1 MKTHIFAFFIAI
13 SLLFFAC
20 NTDEKLSSQTEDV
33 LPESGILEL
42 TRPIQVGPEAR
53 SVSYSLIAKFDMES
67 EKLISYSVSPELL
80 KSINMSAEE
89 LDNYLKEKMGTIY
102 YLGDNPVTRGEHAN
116 CIEMCKDK
124 YTDSDGNK
132 IKGRGACKANCWVD
146 TIVEVL
152 KSIAQ
157 VA

>member
-1 MKTHIFAFFIAI
+1 M
-13 SLLFFAC
+13 
-20 NTDEKLSSQTEDV
+20 
-33 LPESGILEL
+33 
-42 TRPIQVGPEAR
+42 
-53 SVSYSLIAKFDMES
+53 
-67 EKLISYSVSPELL
+67 ISYSVSPELL

-89 LDNYLKEKMGTIY
+89 LDNYKKEKMGTIY